1 MLWKLVLGCNW
12 PRPNR
17 DAALWLHPY
26 PGLSHNDLAFG
37 NKALHLLFV
46 RTNAVEQ
53 CQLVLGTVEIV
64 FGILDFLVLV
74 AVDIIGEET
83 HTLHKGE
90 EFGCERQVFAL
101 DGCEECA
108 CRS

>member
-1 MLWKLVLGCNW
+1 MVAPL
-12 PRPNR
+12 
-17 DAALWLHPY
+17 
-26 PGLSHNDLAFG
+26 PGLSRNDLAFG
-37 NKALHLLFV
+37 NKALHLFFV

-53 CQLVLGTVEIV
+53 CQLVLSTVEIV
-64 FGILDFLVLV
+64 FGLLYFVVLV
-74 AVDIIGEET
+74 AVDIIGKET

-90 EFGCERQVFAL
+90 EFGRERQVFAF